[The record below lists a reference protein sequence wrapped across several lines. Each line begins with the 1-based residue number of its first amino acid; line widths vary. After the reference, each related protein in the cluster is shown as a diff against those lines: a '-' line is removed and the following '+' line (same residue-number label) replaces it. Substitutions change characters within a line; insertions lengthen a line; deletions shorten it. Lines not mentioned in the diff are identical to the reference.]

1 MADIIELYNG
11 KGKAT
16 HRYIPRK
23 KRIHDFCWQFHKY
36 HGSTT
41 AFASICPAC
50 RGMIQTS
57 AKKKHKD
64 DNQAFKRLR
73 KERVV
78 PHILKAFCF
87 SAIISSSEQEYVF
100 GRKSIIQGMD

>member
-1 MADIIELYNG
+1 MADIIELDNG

-23 KRIHDFCWQFHKY
+23 KREYMIFCWQYHKY

-41 AFASICPAC
+41 AFASICPVC

-64 DNQAFKRLR
+64 DNQAFKR
-73 KERVV
+73 
-78 PHILKAFCF
+78 
-87 SAIISSSEQEYVF
+87 
-100 GRKSIIQGMD
+100 